1 MSQVFTWSIFIMFM
15 LLLMVHIQAENI
27 IKKTLQIANIWFIN
41 PLRSHHWSILN
52 PVWDFLFVPWLSGFQ
67 RSIFK
72 RQKTITL
79 ICDSGLFPPFS
90 MFPYSFPRSG
100 AVREFGGQTRN
111 ILQPKM
117 KNQSKT
123 RKWSFDGMQTL
134 DLWVEVFSFLAPHL
148 PPIMFASSLL

>member
-1 MSQVFTWSIFIMFM
+1 MEHFYYVYAFTDGPYSSR
-15 LLLMVHIQAENI
+15 EYN
-27 IKKTLQIANIWFIN
+27 KKTLQIANIWFIN

-52 PVWDFLFVPWLSGFQ
+52 PVWGFLFVPWLSGFQ

-134 DLWVEVFSFLAPHL
+134 DLWVEAFSFLALHL